1 MKKFI
6 SVFLAVALA
15 VSLCCVFVSA
25 EEKNVALNKPWS
37 GVEPHE
43 AIPQYDNDLTD
54 GVFDETS
61 IMATRRLNSGVLL
74 GSASIAMT
82 MMRAISEPI

>member
-43 AIPQYDNDLTD
+43 AIP
-54 GVFDETS
+54 
-61 IMATRRLNSGVLL
+61 
-74 GSASIAMT
+74 
-82 MMRAISEPI
+82 